1 MKTNSKKKK
10 IKTPRHKKKKKTPQK
25 YRLGKISNTKL
36 LAGLNRFYRRLTS
49 HPVNKVYMG
58 GDNLR
63 LSVNCLYGYVL
74 ENFELSHR

>member
-1 MKTNSKKKK
+1 MKRVLDINTQS
-10 IKTPRHKKKKKTPQK
+10 IK
-25 YRLGKISNTKL
+25 LGDLILTERVIKL
-36 LAGLNRFYRRLTS
+36 HSGLSALYFIKAVVSSILT

-63 LSVNCLYGYVL
+63 LSVNCLYGYVP